1 MGAEP
6 QEEDWPGAEAWDEV
20 WSEAEAWEGVGGWA
34 EHPGFPEANA
44 AGAGDGSGPAAD
56 AGWVGWLVLADQG
69 PGSPLQGSIG
79 LPAAEGLDAAGA
91 LAVAASA
98 DRVIAW
104 ACAVRA
110 RALARLEPALAAE
123 PLARPGSQP
132 VRFGGAEA
140 HAMAVAEAATSA
152 AVSEATAARLLHEAA
167 DLARAPEVLHALQGG
182 DLSYQ
187 HAQAILDQART
198 LPAAAAG
205 PFARKALARAVTRTG
220 RRRTPAELRS
230 CLRRLREHLHPQTL
244 TARKAAAAAGRG
256 LWLAPEPDGMC
267 TLTARLPA
275 EAAHAIHH
283 GLDVD
288 ARTAR
293 AAGAP
298 GTLDQL
304 RADALAHRLLARPDG
319 TPAFQPRIALTIPLA
334 LALDTQAQGQPE
346 AAELEGYGPID
357 PATARR
363 LAALA
368 PNWER
373 IFTDPATGAALGVG
387 RTSYRPP
394 AALRRYLAHRDG
406 GCTFP
411 GCTAPPHRCEPD
423 HTTEW
428 QHGGTTDPDN
438 LALLCPKH
446 HALKSL
452 RAWTY
457 HHTTHHHTR
466 QDTTHRTLT
475 WTSPLGHTHTTEPH
489 TPQPPEPPQLEQP
502 PEREQPP
509 PF

>member
-6 QEEDWPGAEAWDEV
+6 HEADWDAPEWAEHLDLPE
-20 WSEAEAWEGVGGWA
+20 SEVGGWA
-34 EHPGFPEANA
+34 EHPGFPDADGN
-44 AGAGDGSGPAAD
+44 GADG
-56 AGWVGWLVLADQG
+56 AGWVASVVLGDAG
-69 PGSPLQGSIG
+69 PGSPLHGSIS

-91 LAVAASA
+91 LAVAQSA

-104 ACAVRA
+104 ATAVKA

-167 DLARAPEVLHALQGG
+167 DLTATPELLHALQDGEI
-182 DLSYQ
+182 SYQ

-198 LPAAAAG
+198 LPAPHAAA
-205 PFARKALARAVTRTG
+205 FARKALARAVTGTG
-220 RRRTPAELRS
+220 RRRTPAELRRT
-230 CLRRLREHLHPQTL
+230 LRRLRESLHPETI
-244 TARKAAAAAGRG
+244 TARRAAAAAGAG
-256 LWLAPEPDGMC
+256 VWLAPEPDGMC

-283 GLDVD
+283 GIDHD

-293 AAGAP
+293 TAGAP

-319 TPAFQPRIALTIPLA
+319 TPAFEARIALTIPLA
-334 LALDTQAQGQPE
+334 LALGADQPGPEGAQGPE
-346 AAELEGYGPID
+346 GQAGPAELEGYGPID

-373 IFTDPATGAALGVG
+373 IFADPATGAALGVG
-387 RTSYRPP
+387 RTAYRPP
-394 AALRRYLAHRDG
+394 KALRRYLAHRDG

-411 GCTAPPHRCEPD
+411 GCTTPPPRCEPD

-428 QHGGTTDPDN
+428 QHGGTTDPHN

-457 HHTTHHHTR
+457 HHNTT
-466 QDTTHRTLT
+466 DGTLT

-489 TPQPPEPPQLEQP
+489 TPEPHTPEPPEPPQP
-502 PEREQPP
+502 PQQDQPP

>member
-1 MGAEP
+1 G
-6 QEEDWPGAEAWDEV
+6 
-20 WSEAEAWEGVGGWA
+20 
-34 EHPGFPEANA
+34 
-44 AGAGDGSGPAAD
+44 
-56 AGWVGWLVLADQG
+56 
-69 PGSPLQGSIG
+69 
-79 LPAAEGLDAAGA
+79 
-91 LAVAASA
+91 
-98 DRVIAW
+98 
-104 ACAVRA
+104 
-110 RALARLEPALAAE
+110 
-123 PLARPGSQP
+123 
-132 VRFGGAEA
+132 
-140 HAMAVAEAATSA
+140 

-167 DLARAPEVLHALQGG
+167 DLAAAPELLGALQAG
-182 DLSYQ
+182 DISYQ
-187 HAQAILDQART
+187 HAKAILDQTRT
-198 LPAAAAG
+198 LPAPHGAA
-205 PFARKALARAVTRTG
+205 FARKALARAVTRTG

-256 LWLAPEPDGMC
+256 VWLAPEPDGMC

-283 GLDVD
+283 GLDHD

-293 AAGAP
+293 TAGAP

-319 TPAFQPRIALTIPLA
+319 APAFQARIALTIPLT
-334 LALDTQAQGQPE
+334 LALGAEQPETAGPPDAEGAPDAAGVPDAEGAPE

-373 IFTDPATGAALGVG
+373 IFADPATGAALGVG
-387 RTSYRPP
+387 RTAYRPP
-394 AALRRYLAHRDG
+394 AALRRYLAHRDR

-411 GCTAPPHRCEPD
+411 GCTTPPHRCEPD

-428 QHGGTTDPDN
+428 QHGGTTDPHN
-438 LALLCPKH
+438 LALLCPRH

-457 HHTTHHHTR
+457 QHTTDQNTNHH
-466 QDTTHRTLT
+466 TLT

-489 TPQPPEPPQLEQP
+489 TPNPPEPEPPQPQP
-502 PEREQPP
+502 PQHDQPP